1 MAARL
6 ATAFSSG
13 LERPAAMPRTPRMT
27 WRKLSSVFTGMKPRI
42 ESPLPM
48 MKPQIA
54 SAAFVPH
61 FYPATES

>member
-1 MAARL
+1 
-6 ATAFSSG
+6 
-13 LERPAAMPRTPRMT
+13 MT